1 MSDNEGEMN
10 TDKLMSEAT
19 SICQTMK
26 GNPMFESI
34 MGMQNSLLG
43 EQPTSKDTSH
53 NPNKTRDRLRRKL
66 EKKQD
71 IDVD

>member
-1 MSDNEGEMN
+1 
-10 TDKLMSEAT
+10 
-19 SICQTMK
+19 
-26 GNPMFESI
+26 MFESI

-66 EKKQD
+66 EKKQSGYPL
-71 IDVD
+71 IFRKNHPNFQ